1 MLFLQQ
7 ASDPITFFSFESAWR
22 EPEWMR
28 APRGPDVSPDLR
40 WFPVVTMLQLAAD
53 MALGSA
59 PRTDVAPRRSLHK
72 TAFARTAPVTAV
84 LDAPLAGL
92 TTWRSAVSRNQGV
105 AARL

>member
-1 MLFLQQ
+1 MLFLQY

-59 PRTDVAPRRSLHK
+59 PPGFGHEFAPADYIDAWVALTEPEGWTEAELERLRRL
-72 TAFARTAPVTAV
+72 FRQP
-84 LDAPLAGL
+84 
-92 TTWRSAVSRNQGV
+92 Q
-105 AARL
+105 AAD